1 MTSLSPSSILSNQ
14 RAEKTRTRS
23 SFQANVRAAMAYP
36 ANMKTATPTLAD
48 PAAALARAHALFL
61 QRRDDEAL
69 PHARGAA
76 EAMPLRADAWTLL
89 GILRQRLG
97 QPHAAEAAYR
107 TALHARPDYPD
118 AWTNLGNLLRARDDR
133 AGALQAFQH
142 AMRCAPRSP
151 EPAYNLGMALEQ
163 FGLHDGALTAF
174 QAALECDPEHVDAHW
189 NRALALLRASRFE
202 EGFREYE
209 WRFRRGEPAPRD
221 CAQPVWDGSPFAGRT
236 ILVWAEQG
244 FGDALQFLRFVPD
257 VARRGGRVVL
267 EVMDGLQGL
276 ASRIPGVAAVVVRG
290 TEPPPFDIQ
299 VALMSLPHVLG
310 LAPSASPACTPYLRA
325 CATRSA
331 RMRRR
336 LATHGH
342 TPGLELAIG
351 LVWAG
356 NPALRNSRERS
367 PGFAVVRPLM
377 DIPGTRMFSLQKGAG
392 RADLAEA
399 ALPANFI
406 DLDAAID
413 DFDDTAAIIANLDI
427 VVTCDTAV
435 AHLAGALGKP
445 TFVLLPHTPDWRYG
459 PAADSTAWYPSMRLF
474 RQAAPGDWAS
484 VLARVTCALEDAVA
498 SLASKDF
505 AMAHAQA

>member
-1 MTSLSPSSILSNQ
+1 MP
-14 RAEKTRTRS
+14 
-23 SFQANVRAAMAYP
+23 SFQANARTATAYP
-36 ANMKTATPTLAD
+36 ANMETATPTLVA

-69 PHARGAA
+69 PHAQGAA
-76 EAMPLRADAWTLL
+76 EAMPRRADAWTLL
-89 GILRQRLG
+89 GILQQRLG

-107 TALHARPDYPD
+107 AALRARPDYAD

-133 AGALQAFQH
+133 AGALQAFQQ
-142 AMRCAPRSP
+142 AMRCAPHSP
-151 EPAYNLGMALEQ
+151 EPAYNLGIALEQ
-163 FGLHDGALTAF
+163 FGLHDGALAAF
-174 QAALECDPEHVDAHW
+174 QAAVQCDPHHVDAHW
-189 NRALALLRASRFE
+189 NGALALLRAGRFE

-221 CAQPVWDGSPFAGRT
+221 CAQPAWDGSALEGRT

-257 VARRGGRVVL
+257 VVCRGGRVAL

-276 ASRIPGVAAVVVRG
+276 ASRIPGVAAVVARG
-290 TEPPPFDIQ
+290 AELPPFDAH

-310 LAPSASPACTPYLRA
+310 LGGSVSSASAPYLRA
-325 CATRSA
+325 CATRVA
-331 RMRRR
+331 RLGRQ
-336 LATHGH
+336 LATRGH
-342 TPGLELAIG
+342 APERELAIG
-351 LVWAG
+351 LAWAG

-377 DIPGTRMFSLQKGAG
+377 DIPGVRVFSLQKGAG
-392 RADLAEA
+392 RADLADA
-399 ALPANFI
+399 DLPPNFI

-459 PAADSTAWYPSMRLF
+459 LRADSSGWYPSMRLF
-474 RQAAPGDWAS
+474 RQATPGDWAG
-484 VLARVTCALEDAVA
+484 VRARVTRALEDAVA
-498 SLASKDF
+498 SLASKDL
-505 AMAHAQA
+505 ATAHAGA